1 MKTHLKAILI
11 VLLAALCLAG
21 MFVFDILEL
30 PVIVLPSAYPADFSI
45 RYESSIYGQKIV
57 LDTSAGIVER
67 GGKTASFTPGEALL
81 RQIWTMVLKTK
92 LPSIREFVS
101 GNESSHPTFYKITC
115 TMNGQTYTVAGIDP
129 FGSAKRECKHLSE
142 FVRFIEQKL
151 ETIPE
156 FQSLPK
162 GNGIG

>member
-21 MFVFDILEL
+21 LFVFDILEL

-67 GGKTASFTPGEALL
+67 GEKP
-81 RQIWTMVLKTK
+81 
-92 LPSIREFVS
+92 LPLHR
-101 GNESSHPTFYKITC
+101 
-115 TMNGQTYTVAGIDP
+115 M
-129 FGSAKRECKHLSE
+129 KRF
-142 FVRFIEQKL
+142 FVRFGQW
-151 ETIPE
+151 
-156 FQSLPK
+156 S
-162 GNGIG
+162 